1 MKRLL
6 FASLLLLTLSFNVQA
21 SEISLPQWMQA
32 QAKTVG
38 KFAQCGS
45 KKYCKHMDSCAEA
58 YYFLEQ
64 CNLTRLDRDKDGV
77 PCESICG
84 KHGQHR

>member
-1 MKRLL
+1 MKKLL
-6 FASLLLLTLSFNVQA
+6 LTSLLLMASFTTQA
-21 SEISLPQWMQA
+21 DTATVPQWMQA
-32 QAKTVG
+32 QVQTVG
-38 KFAQCGS
+38 KFAQCGT

-64 CNLTRLDRDKDGV
+64 CDLTRLDRDKNGV

-84 KHGQHR
+84 KHGQYR